1 MKGESKH
8 AVETNAIVSVHP
20 RPCDDER
27 IAMIYRWRTWKD
39 STAAV
44 QRLFWWV
51 LALSLTLALQG
62 GPKAG

>member
-8 AVETNAIVSVHP
+8 AVETNEIVSVNP
-20 RPCDDER
+20 DQCDDER
-27 IAMIYRWRTWKD
+27 IAMIHRWRTSRD

>member
-8 AVETNAIVSVHP
+8 AVETNAIVSVNP
-20 RPCDDER
+20 DQCDDGR
-27 IAMIYRWRTWKD
+27 IAMIHRLRTWG
-39 STAAV
+39 STTAV

-51 LALSLTLALQG
+51 LALSLTLAIDG

>member
-1 MKGESKH
+1 
-8 AVETNAIVSVHP
+8 
-20 RPCDDER
+20 
-27 IAMIYRWRTWKD
+27 MIQRWPNWKD
-39 STAAV
+39 STPAV